1 MAVSYSTMP
10 DHSDDTALIPARL
23 QRLVASVAAGLALL
37 RRAEGALAVAMSG
50 SGPSLFGLF
59 ADLEAARAA
68 EAALAVDLADA
79 GLQSW
84 CCRCTDTG
92 ASLECDEPVR

>member
-1 MAVSYSTMP
+1 MRVGPLLA
-10 DHSDDTALIPARL
+10 ALRGERSLPPLRNDL
-23 QRLVASVAAGLALL
+23 QSIVVEEVASVAAGLALL

-68 EAALAVDLADA
+68 EAALAVDLA
-79 GLQSW
+79 
-84 CCRCTDTG
+84 
-92 ASLECDEPVR
+92 